1 MWSCA
6 SGEDGGFEILSRR
19 YSSSS
24 PRVRLMVF
32 GSLGL
37 FTLALGG
44 AFAVMGAWPV
54 APFAGIECV
63 ALYLVY
69 RWLQRHDGD
78 YELIVIDGDEVIV
91 RSQNGATHER
101 RRLSRFWA
109 QVVVEDRPVGRK
121 RVFLRSHGR
130 DVEIGRLLPDE
141 ARLSVARRLRKR
153 ISGLV

>member
-1 MWSCA
+1 
-6 SGEDGGFEILSRR
+6 
-19 YSSSS
+19 
-24 PRVRLMVF
+24 MVF